1 VTWEHG
7 HGNILDI
14 PKMVIYRIKQMKNF
28 FLLSSLFSIG
38 LLSAM
43 DSGLNKSTLN
53 QCVNNNSSTACDYLV
68 KHGSSYQKKVAQET
82 LLIRGL

>member
-1 VTWEHG
+1 
-7 HGNILDI
+7 
-14 PKMVIYRIKQMKNF
+14 MKNF
-28 FLLSSLFSIG
+28 FLLSSLLSIG

-53 QCVNNNSSTACDYLV
+53 QCTNNNDNSACSYLV
-68 KHGSSYQKKVAQET
+68 EHGSNYQKRIATQT

>member
-1 VTWEHG
+1 
-7 HGNILDI
+7 
-14 PKMVIYRIKQMKNF
+14 MKNF

-53 QCVNNNSSTACDYLV
+53 QCTNNNDNSACNYLV
-68 KHGSSYQKKVAQET
+68 KNGSSYQKKIAQQT
-82 LLIRGL
+82 LLTRGL

>member
-1 VTWEHG
+1 
-7 HGNILDI
+7 
-14 PKMVIYRIKQMKNF
+14 MKNF

-53 QCVNNNSSTACDYLV
+53 QCTNNNSNTACEYLLTN
-68 KHGSSYQKKVAQET
+68 GSNFEKRIAKQT